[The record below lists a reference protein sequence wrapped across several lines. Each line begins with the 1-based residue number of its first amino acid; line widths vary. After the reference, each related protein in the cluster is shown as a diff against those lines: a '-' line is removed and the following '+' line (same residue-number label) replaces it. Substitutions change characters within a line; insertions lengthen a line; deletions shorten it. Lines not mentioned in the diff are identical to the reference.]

1 MLKTRVYRKI
11 KYIEFMA
18 QLHVW
23 CERKK
28 GVKLT
33 SKFLFKQ
40 LENEFSI
47 TETGKN
53 EVILM
58 WGRIKTSVMLGMSIR
73 LLNYF
78 GHNGLDAGLEIQ
90 HI

>member
-1 MLKTRVYRKI
+1 MLKIRVYRKI
-11 KYIEFMA
+11 EYIEFMA

-28 GVKLT
+28 GVYKLT

-47 TETGKN
+47 TKTGGN

-58 WGRIKTSVMLGMSIR
+58 
-73 LLNYF
+73 
-78 GHNGLDAGLEIQ
+78 
-90 HI
+90 

>member
-1 MLKTRVYRKI
+1 MYRKI
-11 KYIEFMA
+11 EYIEFIA
-18 QLHVW
+18 QLHMW

-33 SKFLFKQ
+33 SEFLFKQ

-47 TETGKN
+47 TDTGRN

-58 WGRIKTSVMLGMSIR
+58 WGRIKTSVMFGMPIR

-78 GHNGLDAGLEIQ
+78 GHNGLEARLETQNI
-90 HI
+90 